1 MRTEILNY
9 IRAKKMLQ
17 SFIREQPRWYRTL
30 AREPQK
36 LADFGRAARHYYEQ
50 TIPQKVEKIANS
62 LEMASLMWNMFR
74 AMRD

>member
-1 MRTEILNY
+1 MRTEVMDY

-17 SFIREQPRWYRTL
+17 AFLREQPKWYRTL

-36 LADFGRAARHYYEQ
+36 LANFERAALHYYEQ

-62 LEMASLMWNMFR
+62 LGMASLMLHMLQ

>member
-1 MRTEILNY
+1 MRTEVMDY

-17 SFIREQPRWYRTL
+17 AFIREQPRWYRTL

-36 LADFGRAARHYYEQ
+36 LAGFEKAARHYYEQ
-50 TIPQKVEKIANS
+50 TIPQKVEKIAHS
-62 LEMASLMWNMFR
+62 LEMASLMWHMFQ